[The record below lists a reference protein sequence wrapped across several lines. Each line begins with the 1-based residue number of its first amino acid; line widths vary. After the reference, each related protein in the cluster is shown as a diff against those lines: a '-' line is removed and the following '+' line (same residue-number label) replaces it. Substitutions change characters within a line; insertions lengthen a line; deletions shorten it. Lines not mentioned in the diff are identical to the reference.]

1 MASDA
6 WAADASRTLRPP
18 ELGSAA
24 TVAIGPALV
33 LSVILGLFHVSA
45 YVFIRGHAGAR
56 IPLLVIAAIAGAWAG
71 DTVAA
76 RMAIDPMR
84 IGEYHLLTASVF
96 AWFGIA
102 LVAVLAGLVP
112 ERPAEARRPMVET
125 VLKRSATVIDDGE
138 GHEGTEPPSTP
149 SAAPGLD
156 PQAPR

>member
-1 MASDA
+1 M
-6 WAADASRTLRPP
+6 
-18 ELGSAA
+18 
-24 TVAIGPALV
+24 AIGPALV

-76 RMAIDPMR
+76 RMAIDPLR
-84 IGEYHLLTASVF
+84 IGEFHLLTASVF

-112 ERPAEARRPMVET
+112 ERPAEARRPVVET
-125 VLKRSATVIDDGE
+125 VLTRSAAAAAVGE
-138 GHEGTEPPSTP
+138 GNGGAEPQSST
-149 SAAPGLD
+149 SGAPELD